1 MSPTFLPI
9 SRNAVCAFRMDWI
22 IRGGVSG
29 RDTVTLTRLER
40 RSRKPPFVA
49 NPKYGEPMILR
60 QILPV
65 IVAMLLS
72 ACSAQPP
79 PMARNLATRD
89 TSHFD
94 ERVRQRFPV
103 GSDENRL
110 EAELRN
116 ERFSIAEI
124 HDPANRY
131 QMSARHEVN
140 SMICREDWTI
150 LWSAEEGKITGI
162 EGRIQDTCL

>member
-1 MSPTFLPI
+1 M
-9 SRNAVCAFRMDWI
+9 I
-22 IRGGVSG
+22 I
-29 RDTVTLTRLER
+29 
-40 RSRKPPFVA
+40 
-49 NPKYGEPMILR
+49 R

-72 ACSAQPP
+72 ACSEQPP
-79 PMARNLATRD
+79 PMGRNLARRD

-103 GSDENRL
+103 GSDENQL

-116 ERFSIAEI
+116 EQFSIAEI

-131 QMSARHEVN
+131 QLSALHEVN
-140 SMICREDWTI
+140 SVACREDWTI
-150 LWSAEEGKITGI
+150 QWTAEEGKIMGI
-162 EGRIQDTCL
+162 EGRIRDICL